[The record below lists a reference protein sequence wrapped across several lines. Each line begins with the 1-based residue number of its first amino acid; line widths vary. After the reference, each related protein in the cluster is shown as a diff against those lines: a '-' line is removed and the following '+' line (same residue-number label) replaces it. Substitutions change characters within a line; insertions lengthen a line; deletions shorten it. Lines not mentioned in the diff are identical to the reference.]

1 MTNQT
6 QTIEN
11 TQKTIIKWVIVLGD
25 SSQAPIID
33 RPALSLEPER
43 NDICSPI
50 NQCIEVPRFPFNI
63 NLFDFWVGVV
73 AGCIAPRVILTIIR
87 SQVRII
93 ISIIKNKLS
102 K

>member
-1 MTNQT
+1 MKM
-6 QTIEN
+6 IE
-11 TQKTIIKWVIVLGD
+11 KIIEVLIKVLLISIVIMC
-25 SSQAPIID
+25 SQVPIID

-43 NDICSPI
+43 NDIDIGSTI

-63 NLFDFWVGVV
+63 NLFDFWVGLTS
-73 AGCIAPRVILTIIR
+73 GRIAPIVILTIIR

-93 ISIIKNKLS
+93 VEIIKNILS